1 MRRQQ
6 ALAKMQAKFRGN
18 RERQVHIKRARAGI
32 PVCPFLRTPARAI
45 DAMLEVSGITHGDLV
60 YDLGC
65 GDGAISLEVARQLGA
80 RCVGFDID
88 TSGRCNMYSVGAPSF
103 NPQTL
108 PGEPVKKPSDL
119 VLSTSGRCKKNGSKC
134 YLVKRERKARDATR

>member
-88 TSGRCNMYSVGAPSF
+88 
-103 NPQTL
+103 
-108 PGEPVKKPSDL
+108 PVFLASARANADAQDL
-119 VLSTSGRCKKNGSKC
+119 GNVF
-134 YLVKRERKARDATR
+134 VK